1 LIRMERDGGAVER
14 VIVSTPRTH
23 ATVFQRVAAARG

>member
-1 LIRMERDGGAVER
+1 LIRLERDRGAVER

-23 ATVFQRVAAARG
+23 ATVFRRVATAKN